1 MEQQH
6 GFIHDMLD
14 VEGKRAPVRIAK
26 VDGVRARARSGAH
39 ALERIGGVG
48 FEPVEEVLGV
58 EDDFAP
64 PRLQIRDGVG
74 NHPDVFLERGFQR
87 TFDLGIPRLP
97 DNCHDGRFAV
107 EQIGKPGIVP
117 CGNAL
122 LACCPECRYAR
133 MRERMLAQ
141 LAEERDVFR
150 VGGGKPSLNDI
161 DAELVEATRYEQLVL
176 EGQDYAF
183 GLLAIV
189 GGKMVVEGIR
199 NEEEENAAKY
209 KQLNVGTFFLL
220 GVATSIDGLAVG
232 IGLGLDNPLRTVL
245 WVVALVGA
253 VTFMVSMLG
262 IYLGKRNIPVPE
274 RTANIIAGVVLIGLG
289 AKILIEHLY
298 FT

>member
-1 MEQQH
+1 
-6 GFIHDMLD
+6 MLSLSLCVDSLVVSTTTAFHSKISFRRGALMAAVFGLCQGAFPLAGALIGD
-14 VEGKRAPVRIAK
+14 V
-26 VDGVRARARSGAH
+26 ARAFI
-39 ALERIGGVG
+39 E
-48 FEPVEEVLGV
+48 
-58 EDDFAP
+58 
-64 PRLQIRDGVG
+64 
-74 NHPDVFLERGFQR
+74 
-87 TFDLGIPRLP
+87 
-97 DNCHDGRFAV
+97 AV
-107 EQIGKPGIVP
+107 DHWV
-117 CGNAL
+117 
-122 LACCPECRYAR
+122 
-133 MRERMLAQ
+133 
-141 LAEERDVFR
+141 
-150 VGGGKPSLNDI
+150 
-161 DAELVEATRYEQLVL
+161 
-176 EGQDYAF
+176 AF

-232 IGLGLDNPLRTVL
+232 IGLGLDNPLKTVL
-245 WVVALVGA
+245 WVVTLVGA